1 MSIQRGRELFSKEQR
16 KLFMKYPEDEWTIG
30 SYYTFSKYDLETIM
44 KHRKEENKLGFAI
57 QLAALRYPGW
67 SYSSNKT
74 IPIEIIQ
81 YIANQVGTV
90 PKALKLYS
98 LRNNTSSSD
107 GMRLQLGVSS
117 LHADSNPHYGTG
129 KGTTIYRFTS
139 DQFSSYYSKI
149 INTNSRDATHVLDG
163 LLNNDTDLNIE
174 EHYTDTAGYTDQVFA
189 LTYLLGFR
197 FAPRIRDLSDVKLFT
212 LNKCDKF
219 SNLDGILKG
228 KINEKIIKDNY
239 DEVLRLASSIKEG
252 TVISSLIIS
261 KLASYSRQNSLA
273 AALREMG
280 KIEKTIF
287 ILDYI
292 SSEELRRKIQKG
304 LNKGEAMNGLARAIF
319 FGKQGELRERTIQSQ
334 LQKASALNLIINA
347 INIWNTLYL
356 EKAINYKESIG
367 EYINYN
373 LISHISPLGWEHINM
388 LGEYTFNLNELE
400 STELYRPLNI

>member
-1 MSIQRGRELFSKEQR
+1 
-16 KLFMKYPEDEWTIG
+16 
-30 SYYTFSKYDLETIM
+30 
-44 KHRKEENKLGFAI
+44 
-57 QLAALRYPGW
+57 
-67 SYSSNKT
+67 
-74 IPIEIIQ
+74 
-81 YIANQVGTV
+81 
-90 PKALKLYS
+90 
-98 LRNNTSSSD
+98 
-107 GMRLQLGVSS
+107 MRLQLGVSL

-129 KGTTIYRFTS
+129 KGTKIYRFTN

-212 LNKCDKF
+212 LSNGDKF
-219 SNLDGILKG
+219 SNFDGILKG

-252 TVISSLIIS
+252 TVTSSLIIS

-273 AALREMG
+273 VVG

-292 SSEELRRKIQKG
+292 SSEELRRKIQKW

-319 FGKQGELRERTIQSQ
+319 FGKQGELRERTMQSQ
-334 LQKASALNLIINA
+334 LKKASALNLIINA

-356 EKAINYKESIG
+356 EKAINFKESIG
-367 EYINYN
+367 EYIDYN
-373 LISHISPLGWEHINM
+373 LISHISPFGWKNINM

-400 STELYRPLNI
+400 STELHRPLNI

>member
-1 MSIQRGRELFSKEQR
+1 
-16 KLFMKYPEDEWTIG
+16 
-30 SYYTFSKYDLETIM
+30 
-44 KHRKEENKLGFAI
+44 
-57 QLAALRYPGW
+57 
-67 SYSSNKT
+67 
-74 IPIEIIQ
+74 
-81 YIANQVGTV
+81 
-90 PKALKLYS
+90 
-98 LRNNTSSSD
+98 
-107 GMRLQLGVSS
+107 
-117 LHADSNPHYGTG
+117 
-129 KGTTIYRFTS
+129 
-139 DQFSSYYSKI
+139 YSKI

-252 TVISSLIIS
+252 TVTSSLIIS

-319 FGKQGELRERTIQSQ
+319 FGKQGELRERTMQSQ
-334 LQKASALNLIINA
+334 LQKASALNLI
-347 INIWNTLYL
+347 
-356 EKAINYKESIG
+356 
-367 EYINYN
+367 
-373 LISHISPLGWEHINM
+373 
-388 LGEYTFNLNELE
+388 
-400 STELYRPLNI
+400 

>member
-1 MSIQRGRELFSKEQR
+1 M
-16 KLFMKYPEDEWTIG
+16 
-30 SYYTFSKYDLETIM
+30 
-44 KHRKEENKLGFAI
+44 
-57 QLAALRYPGW
+57 
-67 SYSSNKT
+67 
-74 IPIEIIQ
+74 
-81 YIANQVGTV
+81 
-90 PKALKLYS
+90 
-98 LRNNTSSSD
+98 
-107 GMRLQLGVSS
+107 
-117 LHADSNPHYGTG
+117 
-129 KGTTIYRFTS
+129 
-139 DQFSSYYSKI
+139 
-149 INTNSRDATHVLDG
+149 
-163 LLNNDTDLNIE
+163 
-174 EHYTDTAGYTDQVFA
+174 
-189 LTYLLGFR
+189 TYLLGFR

-252 TVISSLIIS
+252 TVTSSLIIS

-319 FGKQGELRERTIQSQ
+319 FGKQGEQRERTMQSQ
-334 LQKASALNLIINA
+334 LQKASTLNLIINA

-356 EKAINYKESIG
+356 
-367 EYINYN
+367 
-373 LISHISPLGWEHINM
+373 
-388 LGEYTFNLNELE
+388 
-400 STELYRPLNI
+400 